1 MAMLKSCLSRCLDR
15 HMSPTRHLNPTVAS
29 QILKIVDDLGSSAS
43 FREIWLEARKR
54 GVLSWDRA
62 VRSYLDLLLAA
73 DLLSVKRVAIKA
85 PNPRES
91 YNVIG
96 HKPVVFAGL
105 RCLQAYGLSW
115 EVKGKDLLPVD
126 SDLEGVVRGRMNKLS
141 GRTIV
146 VASLEDCLLCE
157 LRRDSER
164 RTGHTE
170 LVAAMLATTSLDLSY
185 LLRRADQWKL
195 GKAIRLLLKR
205 LMELFGSKPK
215 AEDLVTFMAV
225 RERFLRIM
233 RNYASHG
240 VERLIDE
247 NGIGTL
253 ALHLVKSLSNDDIL
267 AAAGKQLGVRG

>member
-1 MAMLKSCLSRCLDR
+1 M
-15 HMSPTRHLNPTVAS
+15 
-29 QILKIVDDLGSSAS
+29 
-43 FREIWLEARKR
+43 
-54 GVLSWDRA
+54 
-62 VRSYLDLLLAA
+62 
-73 DLLSVKRVAIKA
+73 
-85 PNPRES
+85 
-91 YNVIG
+91 
-96 HKPVVFAGL
+96 
-105 RCLQAYGLSW
+105 
-115 EVKGKDLLPVD
+115 
-126 SDLEGVVRGRMNKLS
+126 
-141 GRTIV
+141 
-146 VASLEDCLLCE
+146 
-157 LRRDSER
+157 
-164 RTGHTE
+164 
-170 LVAAMLATTSLDLSY
+170 
-185 LLRRADQWKL
+185 RRADQWKL